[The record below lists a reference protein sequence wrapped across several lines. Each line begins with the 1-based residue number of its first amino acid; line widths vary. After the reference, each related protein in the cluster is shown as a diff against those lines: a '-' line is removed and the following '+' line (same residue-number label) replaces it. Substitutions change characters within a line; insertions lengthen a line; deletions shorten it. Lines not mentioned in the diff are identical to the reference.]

1 MEGWIPKLSHMSERA
16 AAASATG
23 WICESGS
30 VSTDHTDVFV
40 SLHSQSEG
48 KSVSDKI
55 KESGLH
61 L

>member
-16 AAASATG
+16 AAASETG

-30 VSTDHTDVFV
+30 VSTDVFV
-40 SLHSQSEG
+40 SLHSPSEG

-55 KESGLH
+55 KASGLH